1 MTIRTEKC
9 RPRCSE
15 VKKKQTFHFLV
26 RNSFH
31 PKVERKK
38 EKERKRRVRG
48 RKGAIIR
55 RWKKLFFL
63 ISYSKVKTEKAEK
76 ARDKRMFGPF
86 FKKKMTNFFWLL
98 IFFLSLLRKK
108 IDDGVEPIN
117 FRFVLKS
124 LSSSF
129 SLLWFQ
135 RKPFAVS
142 RSVRKVASVRLS

>member
-1 MTIRTEKC
+1 MSTEVF
-9 RPRCSE
+9 RS
-15 VKKKQTFHFLV
+15 KKKSKLFIFLV

-76 ARDKRMFGPF
+76 AKDKRMFGPF
-86 FKKKMTNFFWLL
+86 FKKKMTTFFLL

-108 IDDGVEPIN
+108 NWWWIRTHQFS
-117 FRFVLKS
+117 FRLEKFVIELFFALVLKKTVFCIKVSQEGS
-124 LSSSF
+124 LC
-129 SLLWFQ
+129 
-135 RKPFAVS
+135 
-142 RSVRKVASVRLS
+142 KVKLAGIKLS